1 MLIFNATALHTTRF
15 ASWRKGRPKKTLF
28 HCLHKDQ
35 NESHNAFP
43 QLTLDKPSTSFMTF
57 SLDFSSNCITHVWWT
72 SIMKNPHVQ
81 VAPSHWT
88 VHDPALPLMIII
100 TTFPSRLQKRRLW
113 PKSRPIQNRK
123 KSRWQNNYFIGN
135 LINVRKH
142 VLYAIHCTPIHP
154 AGQIKTKFWK
164 YTFKCIC
171 ADTVECATN
180 KKHNV
185 NS

>member
-35 NESHNAFP
+35 NESHNVFP

-57 SLDFSSNCITHVWWT
+57 SLDFFSSNCITHVWWT
-72 SIMKNPHVQ
+72 SIMKNLHVQ

-100 TTFPSRLQKRRLW
+100 TTFPSRLQKRRSW

-154 AGQIKTKFWK
+154 AGQIKTKFW
-164 YTFKCIC
+164 
-171 ADTVECATN
+171 
-180 KKHNV
+180 
-185 NS
+185 